1 MPEGVSTHCG
11 KRRLSGWVSAI
22 LVSEVP
28 ISILR
33 FTVLIALIKL
43 EKRPSLLQVT
53 IGYSHFV
60 SVLAVIDQGSILGL
74 LARPMAVRPRLETR
88 SPSYFP
94 RRSSGFLATA
104 SLQNTWMSES
114 STLFRSFGF
123 RLRAAAI
130 SGHASPGNGP
140 RTKT

>member
-33 FTVLIALIKL
+33 FTVLIVLIKL

-60 SVLAVIDQGSILGL
+60 SVLAVIDQGTIPGL

-88 SPSYFP
+88 SLKYFP
-94 RRSSGFLATA
+94 RRFSGSS
-104 SLQNTWMSES
+104 
-114 STLFRSFGF
+114 RP
-123 RLRAAAI
+123 LRFKI
-130 SGHASPGNGP
+130 LG
-140 RTKT
+140 